1 MHDQTTATYGMP
13 LQHGDRSPQKKATLT
28 SNIGALR
35 HGKRSQHDKRSQTS
49 SKEVVARSRRAAKL
63 LWKGAKQR
71 ANSMMVK
78 LLSLSLYGVHLQL
91 QTCYLQNHK
100 AKSHGS
106 LHAVGLRCHLPCA
119 QDAAHEEPCVFFV
132 RLVDSRLSTCSSVCE
147 LSMICH
153 SKYSHSKCSHSK
165 YSSP

>member
-106 LHAVGLRCHLPCA
+106 LHAVGLCCHLPCTKTSCSRGA
-119 QDAAHEEPCVFFV
+119 L
-132 RLVDSRLSTCSSVCE
+132 RLLRQVGGLPLEHMQQCLRALHDL
-147 LSMICH
+147 
-153 SKYSHSKCSHSK
+153 
-165 YSSP
+165 P